1 MFKHYLRFND
11 LEFIAGLYE
20 ICEPIGFDGALF
32 IKEQEANRYART
44 TEAFAVDT
52 IELPNELGALLDE
65 PRIYNELGNTIQ
77 YMDWGYHLLKYN
89 NEIKGFES
97 SVDYIL
103 EYNGTQ
109 MELGELDFTENGF
122 TDGLTYFKFK
132 VIQKNNVIDFE
143 RQAETKFNAFA
154 TTDINGN
161 PIDPIPTFNYLRRN
175 VPKQGKSVFK
185 LGTSKTLLAGV
196 ASFVNF
202 GGNIVKSEID
212 NTLSWFDPDYNNEDP
227 AINNIR
233 QIKAINDLVNIT
245 VNVDLD
251 CAIDYRVTIPDSQS
265 RMWMGLYYV
274 VYSGTFSGGFIASNG
289 VALAPIQR
297 VYFKQVSGTTNQYVP
312 LDSNIS
318 FTVPTI
324 PRGHYLSIFWGLYWD
339 ITNLGSGDNRGR
351 FVFNTQDMTI
361 NATQVGID
369 KVIKASRYVDLIKQ
383 SVKSIKNVPVTVP
396 DFDVNGKHY
405 DNAVFNRRM
414 ISQRTDFFYS
424 SFKDVMES
432 VMEVNQDYEV
442 SKSGVFIKEFE
453 GFYENQEIGAF
464 LIIPD
469 KEGTEQYNP
478 RFMVN
483 NFKYGYQKF
492 AQNRDISGTV
502 EGIHTESEWN
512 VPNKKVE
519 NKKEVKANFIRDGF
533 FIQDIENQEI
543 ATPTTSTENDDDVL
557 VEKMIALPPGSFGEF
572 GSVLLMRVSGSNLEI
587 LNRDSEGDTGSV
599 VFTWTTLGISVGQ
612 QFFITSGQNVGT
624 YTIVALTDILIT
636 LAPVGFTPTFSGDA
650 FVKFKYFYSNV
661 LYQTKRAQ
669 GYTQTDNE
677 FLPNVDYSIKRN
689 ILNYW
694 GSYLKSMFLYCG
706 GQLKNLYFKNNG
718 AFTANNLTENTPVLS
733 EDFADPILSAKTIT
747 ITVKAGL
754 EAVKNYL
761 DAYDTTKGY
770 VRCYDVGGSVVIG
783 YVQKLESNLQ
793 SGETEL
799 TLELKYMPKILT
811 ITKSGED
818 LTINGAPYT
827 ITAET
832 WWESKNG
839 FFKFYDDKNIPLTK
853 YYEYKFVSLDGI
865 VYNSSTELENA
876 LLTL

>member
-11 LEFIAGLYE
+11 LEFISGLYE

-52 IELPNELGALLDE
+52 IELPNELGSLLDS
-65 PRIYNELGNTIQ
+65 PRVYNELGDTTL

-143 RQAETKFNAFA
+143 RQAETKLNAFA

-175 VPKQGKSVFK
+175 VPKLGESVFS
-185 LGTSKTLLAGV
+185 LPSQISFPNGGV
-196 ASFVNF
+196 IVTTRAFNF
-202 GGNIVKSEID
+202 SQSIQKSGID
-212 NTLSWFDPDYNNEDP
+212 NTLSWFENNYISIGN
-227 AINNIR
+227 ASNNIR
-233 QIKAINDLVNIT
+233 LFRAKNDFFNIKINVEVEGNFQQGNLPYPTWI
-245 VNVDLD
+245 
-251 CAIDYRVTIPDSQS
+251 
-265 RMWMGLYYV
+265 GLYYTI
-274 VYSGTFSGGFIASNG
+274 YSGAFTGGDVDINGNASGS
-289 VALAPIQR
+289 LTR
-297 VYFKQVSGTTNQYVP
+297 VYFKSATNGSAQTVV
-312 LDSNIS
+312 LDPNIN
-318 FTVPTI
+318 FTI
-324 PRGHYLSIFWGLYWD
+324 PSVPRGNYLSVY
-339 ITNLGSGDNRGR
+339 
-351 FVFNTQDMTI
+351 FVARTGATYNFTKCNFNVT
-361 NATQVGID
+361 ATQVGID

-383 SVKSIKNVPVTVP
+383 AVKSIKNVPVTVP
-396 DFDVNGKHY
+396 DYDVNGKHY

-424 SFKDVMES
+424 TFKDVMES

-453 GFYENQEIGAF
+453 GFYENEEIGSF

-502 EGIHTESEWN
+502 EGIHTDSEWN

-519 NKKEVKANFIRDGF
+519 NKKEVKAKFIRDGF

-572 GSVLLMRVSGSNLEI
+572 GSVLLMRVSGANLEI

-612 QFFITSGQNVGT
+612 QFFITEGQNVGT
-624 YTIVALTDILIT
+624 YTIVALTDSLIT
-636 LAPVGFTPTFSGDA
+636 LSPVGFTPTFSGDA

-677 FLPNVDYSIKRN
+677 FLPNIDYSIKRN

-718 AFTANNLTENTPVLS
+718 AFTANNLTENAPVLES
-733 EDFADPILSAKTIT
+733 EFADPILSAKTIT
-747 ITVKAGL
+747 ITVNAGL
-754 EAVKNYL
+754 EAVKDYL
-761 DAYDTTKGY
+761 TAYDTTKGY
-770 VRCYDVGGSVVIG
+770 VRCYNVGGSVVIG

-799 TLELKYMPKILT
+799 TLELKYIPKLIT
-811 ITKSGED
+811 VTKSGED

-839 FFKFYDDKNIPLTK
+839 FFKFYDDKNIPLTNF
-853 YYEYKFVSLDGI
+853 YEYKFVSLNGI